1 MTVTFAADGS
11 SYQGQIDWV
20 ATKAAGF
27 GAGTEKASEGTD
39 YANPFWPAARAAL
52 GAVASPSF
60 TPGAYHYL
68 TAGNGAGQA
77 DWFARQ
83 AGPIPGFVIW
93 CDLERATAGTQP
105 TVADARDFV
114 TRLRAHYPGK
124 RIGLYASESFTGAAK
139 LTFADMLW
147 SPHYVEGT
155 GTPPGLYRE
164 VPASWWDA
172 YGGLTPALLQFS
184 QSAPV
189 PGVAGVADIS
199 AYRGTAAQLHDAL
212 LGIRPTPKPAPAP
225 VQIPAPEDTMLL
237 NRGKNA
243 VTPIVLAPGD
253 KTLYLLGSTPG
264 AEVIVHFGGQSPETA
279 KELYFKDGAEA
290 FPVPA
295 GCTAAEVTRVDA
307 GSNDVGWRVT

>member
-1 MTVTFAADGS
+1 MAVTFFADAS
-11 SYQGQIDWV
+11 SYQQTVDW
-20 ATKAAGF
+20 
-27 GAGTEKASEGTD
+27 
-39 YANPFWPAARAAL
+39 AAL
-52 GAVASPSF
+52 KKAGYGGGAEKCSQGLDYQNPYWPQARQVLGELAGPTW
-60 TPGAYHYL
+60 TPAVYHYL

-189 PGVAGVADIS
+189 PGVAGLADIS

-295 GCTAAEVTRVDA
+295 GCTAAEVTRVD
-307 GSNDVGWRVT
+307 GGTNDVGWRVA